1 MTVATSMRVPAR
13 QGLPNRMP
21 GSSEMPGK
29 ISMPLLL
36 CLRPTPVV
44 KKRGSAKQPA
54 TGNLQPATARRA
66 GPASNHE
73 RIGTGR
79 LGAFHGPSR
88 VSLRKLFALPGR
100 LPPGRSR
107 PAARGGA
114 AEARRLRGEPGDLVQ
129 LGRDVE
135 IQLLAI
141 EIGALVEQRVATRL
155 LAGELRRELRQQRG
169 VGHLQR

>member
-66 GPASNHE
+66 DPASNHE
-73 RIGTGR
+73 RIGAGR

-88 VSLRKLFALPGR
+88 VSLRT
-100 LPPGRSR
+100 RSPAAR
-107 PAARGGA
+107 RPAEAWPAARGSA

-135 IQLLAI
+135 LQLLAV
-141 EIGALVEQRVATRL
+141 EIGDLVEQRVAARL
-155 LAGELRRELRQQRG
+155 LAGELRRKLRQQ
-169 VGHLQR
+169 

>member
-1 MTVATSMRVPAR
+1 MTVATSTRVPAR

-66 GPASNHE
+66 DPARNHE
-73 RIGTGR
+73 RIGAGR
-79 LGAFHGPSR
+79 LGAFQARAGLACANCSR
-88 VSLRKLFALPGR
+88 SPAACRPAEAW
-100 LPPGRSR
+100 
-107 PAARGGA
+107 PAARGSA

-129 LGRDVE
+129 LGRDVD
-135 IQLLAI
+135 L
-141 EIGALVEQRVATRL
+141 
-155 LAGELRRELRQQRG
+155 
-169 VGHLQR
+169 

>member
-1 MTVATSMRVPAR
+1 MTVATCMRVPAR

-44 KKRGSAKQPA
+44 KKRGRAKQPA
-54 TGNLQPATARRA
+54 TGNPQPATARRA

-73 RIGTGR
+73 WIGTGR
-79 LGAFHGPSR
+79 LWGLKGPQQ
-88 VSLRKLFALPGR
+88 VSPCARASPAACR
-100 LPPGRSR
+100 PAEAW

-114 AEARRLRGEPGDLVQ
+114 AEARRLRGEPGDLVE
-129 LGRDVE
+129 LGRDLQLELLAVE
-135 IQLLAI
+135 I
-141 EIGALVEQRVATRL
+141 GNLVEQRVAARL
-155 LAGELRRELRQQRG
+155 LAGELRCELRQQRG
-169 VGHLQR
+169 